1 MIMKTKIEEIIAAA
15 AKSPEAAKECS
26 EQVLAVIRGVA
37 ERLREEY
44 HHETSLLGRAMK
56 KSYILGKCNAMCD
69 MLDLVDGKWNIN
81 LEQLP
86 QKDKIVFRG
95 WLNRDKFDNSLC
107 LNVTAKDWNNGDK
120 YIMLPR
126 HLFMGCTKEQTMNVK
141 ITIEEE

>member
-1 MIMKTKIEEIIAAA
+1 MKTKIEEIIAAA

-37 ERLREEY
+37 ERLRKEY

-126 HLFMGCTKEQTMNVK
+126 SLFMGCTKEQTMNVK

>member
-1 MIMKTKIEEIIAAA
+1 MKTKIEEIIAAS

-26 EQVLAVIRGVA
+26 EQVLAVIRDVA
-37 ERLREEY
+37 ERLRKEY
-44 HHETSLLGRAMK
+44 HGETSPLEG
-56 KSYILGKCNAMCD
+56 YVLGKCNAMCD
-69 MLDLVDGKWNIN
+69 MLDLVDGKWNIE

-86 QKDKIVFRG
+86 EKDKIIFRG

-141 ITIEEE
+141 VTIEED